1 MEKLIRIKDSE
12 GNSSITNDST
22 IQIDHYH
29 NKGDFDYNEEAR
41 KFTSF
46 LEKRCSPKLF
56 RAIRKRLLFD

>member
-1 MEKLIRIKDSE
+1 MENLIEIKE
-12 GNSSITNDST
+12 GRGNSSITKDST

-29 NKGDFDYNEEAR
+29 VEGEFDYNEEAL

-46 LEKRCSPKLF
+46 IKDRCSPKLF